1 MLKNLEG
8 CSVSVLQQKVAGAV
22 PKGLTGENLMQGSGS
37 QVAGWGS
44 AGLRKIGELLP
55 PGRN

>member
-1 MLKNLEG
+1 M
-8 CSVSVLQQKVAGAV
+8 LQQKVAGAV